1 MSTLAD
7 LRRQNIAE
15 QRGEGE
21 PAPADAEVRTSVST
35 QEDKEEDKR
44 DSSVDTETRKP
55 VRTQVRKEGGTEV
68 RKRVSKQA
76 PTPALTEVITDSLT
90 ARVKEALEL
99 KRNHP
104 GGVKATVEMS
114 PELSKRAKTYCLEHD
129 LSSVRVLCLELLEAF
144 LAEEGF

>member
-21 PAPADAEVRTSVST
+21 PIPADAEVRTPASAQPSTEEETPEISASTEVRKSVST
-35 QEDKEEDKR
+35 QA
-44 DSSVDTETRKP
+44 
-55 VRTQVRKEGGTEV
+55 RKE
-68 RKRVSKQA
+68 VSKQVPA
-76 PTPALTEVITDSLT
+76 SALTDVAKDSLT

-99 KRNHP
+99 KRNHQ

-129 LSSVRVLCLELLEAF
+129 FSSVRVLCLELLEAF

>member
-15 QRGEGE
+15 QKGEGE
-21 PAPADAEVRTSVST
+21 PLPADAEVRTSVLPQPST
-35 QEDKEEDKR
+35 EEETSEPSASTELRKYARKE
-44 DSSVDTETRKP
+44 
-55 VRTQVRKEGGTEV
+55 VRKEGSTEA
-68 RKRVSKQA
+68 RKRASKQV

-99 KRNHP
+99 KRNHQ

-129 LSSVRVLCLELLEAF
+129 HSSVRVLCLELLEAF

>member
-15 QRGEGE
+15 QKGEGE
-21 PAPADAEVRTSVST
+21 PIPAGAEVRTSAPEQPSTEEETPEPSADAELRKSAST
-35 QEDKEEDKR
+35 QGSKEVSK
-44 DSSVDTETRKP
+44 
-55 VRTQVRKEGGTEV
+55 QA
-68 RKRVSKQA
+68 RKRVSKHV
-76 PTPALTEVITDSLT
+76 PTPALTEVTADSLT

-99 KRNHP
+99 KRNHQ